1 MEEFAMNQS
10 RFFAF
15 DATFTVT
22 YIAVSAGLA
31 ILAATLLSFHML
43 NVAFTTLH
51 WSAAGINVA
60 GALAL
65 PFAPRLYRKVTGANF
80 DFSHGPVVVDE
91 IQ

>member
-1 MEEFAMNQS
+1 MNQS

-51 WSAAGINVA
+51 WSAAGVNVA

-65 PFAPRLYRKVTGANF
+65 PFAPKLYRKVTGTTYAL
-80 DFSHGPVVVDE
+80 SQGPVVGDE
-91 IQ
+91 I